1 MAKKISTKV
10 NYQVT
15 ELVNNLNEAATTQS
29 EQKRDFFTTKALYNA
44 KRLSSILSTAKVG
57 AMTLILALGMV
68 ACSAPA
74 TEVKAD
80 STEASA
86 PVSADTTATQVV
98 DTVEVAI
105 GSVVCGDIDNSPPPT
120 KQITRET
127 VISAGVIDDVAGSE

>member
-57 AMTLILALGMV
+57 AMMLILALGMS
-68 ACSAPA
+68 ACGTSTPSETK

-80 STEASA
+80 TAKA
-86 PVSADTTATQVV
+86 VVADTTATNGGAKAEQ
-98 DTVEVAI
+98 AI
-105 GSVVCGDIDNSPPPT
+105 
-120 KQITRET
+120 K
-127 VISAGVIDDVAGSE
+127 